1 MKLCEAISKR
11 LRELMKERKLT
22 QYALAMKTGV
32 SQSTISA
39 VVRSLHDN
47 PSVTLLYEITAGLE
61 ITLSEFFASPLFHYE
76 NIID

>member
-22 QYALAMKTGV
+22 QYALAIKTGV

-39 VVRSLHDN
+39 VLRSLHEN
-47 PSVTLLYEITAGLE
+47 PSVTVLYDIVTGLD
-61 ITLSEFFASPLFHYE
+61 ISLAEFFASPLFQYE
-76 NIID
+76 NIVD